1 MKILLRYLLEDI
13 DKRTYVRIGIKNQS
27 AVNNKSGNA
36 LFAGVILFYQ
46 SVCSYF
52 KITFLCRNES

>member
-27 AVNNKSGNA
+27 
-36 LFAGVILFYQ
+36 
-46 SVCSYF
+46 SVD
-52 KITFLCRNES
+52 N